1 MRPYFA
7 VFQARFRVLLQY
19 RTAAAA
25 GVVTQVFWGL
35 VRSMILLAFYRSAGT
50 EPPLSEAAMLTYVWL
65 GQAMLAMLPWNRDPD
80 VQTLVH
86 GGGVA
91 YELLRPVDLHLFWYA
106 RSLARRTA
114 PTLLRCGPIFLVGAF
129 FGLGP
134 PESLAA
140 AGAWVLT
147 TIGAL
152 LLGCAFATLLNVTL
166 IWTLVG
172 DGTWRIATGAVA
184 LLSGMV
190 VPLPLFPDT
199 WQVVLRMLPF
209 SGMIDTPFRLYAGD
223 LPVSE
228 LPLLLAHQ
236 LLWAAILFMAGRLLL
251 NRALTRLVVQ
261 GG

>member
-1 MRPYFA
+1 MRPYLA
-7 VFQARFRVLLQY
+7 VFGARFRVLLQY

-35 VRSMILLAFYRSAGT
+35 VRAMILLAFYRASDAT
-50 EPPLSEAAMLTYVWL
+50 PPLSEAAMLTYVWL

-80 VQTLVH
+80 VQALVRS
-86 GGGVA
+86 GGVA

-129 FGLGP
+129 FGLSP
-134 PESLAA
+134 PASWA
-140 AGAWVLT
+140 AGAAWIVT
-147 TIGAL
+147 TVGAL

-166 IWTLVG
+166 VWTLVG
-172 DGTWRIATGAVA
+172 DGTWRIATGVVAV
-184 LLSGMV
+184 LSGMI

-199 WQVVLRMLPF
+199 WQPVLRALPF
-209 SGMIDTPFRLYAGD
+209 AGMIDTPFRLYSGD
-223 LPVSE
+223 LPVAD
-228 LPLLLAHQ
+228 LPWLLGHQ
-236 LLWAAILFMAGRLLL
+236 LAWAAVLFLAGRWLLS
-251 NRALTRLVVQ
+251 RALHRLVVQ